1 MSESCYD
8 NIFGSGYNQDQDS
21 TTHTIHHGDSESNL
35 IGFDM
40 EMLWGKSV
48 KSDNVGSDR
57 NRFKLNFCSKYIKM
71 EMSIFI
77 NC

>member
-8 NIFGSGYNQDQDS
+8 NIFGSGYNQDQDR

-40 EMLWGKSV
+40 EMLWG
-48 KSDNVGSDR
+48 
-57 NRFKLNFCSKYIKM
+57 
-71 EMSIFI
+71 
-77 NC
+77 